1 MHRSLLYRL
10 LHPVISPVDFTDA
23 FESLERLK
31 DLTEEIDTKDKEIRS
46 REKMLR
52 TAANRIEIAI
62 WGKGLDGRFV
72 FMNSVCAE
80 KILRTTIE
88 NGLAMTDEDFK
99 HDALASVCMSSDKL
113 VLETGKTHR
122 FIEYA
127 VYVDG
132 RLLFLDTT
140 KSPWLIDDLLV
151 GTVGFGRDITKFMPE
166 EVKNRIKESACIE
179 IPIDLMYNASDLIEI
194 MKNAL

>member
-1 MHRSLLYRL
+1 
-10 LHPVISPVDFTDA
+10 VDLTDA

-52 TAANRIEIAI
+52 TVANRIEIAI

-151 GTVGFGRDITKFMPE
+151 GTVGFGRDITKFVPE
-166 EVKNRIKESACIE
+166 EVKNRIKESGCIE